1 MMKDNHHIQKEEL
14 LEKLTEIYDQL
25 EELEKAIDTNLSE
38 HRKKLIN
45 DQSAKLMNLDARI
58 TKIEDFYDSETMQMS
73 ARKTTIHRN
82 SSLKL
87 ELGF

>member
-1 MMKDNHHIQKEEL
+1 MMKDNHIQKEEL

-58 TKIEDFYDSETMQMS
+58 TKIEDFYDSEIMQVS
-73 ARKTTIHRN
+73 TRKTTLHRN